1 MMDQAY
7 RVQAALRT
15 QLPALRIYV
24 NEESNGHILQCIV
37 DRRDGARTVFSSPP
51 TVSAKNEAP
60 EYWIHR
66 FTLLL
71 REHYKL

>member
-1 MMDQAY
+1 MMDQAG
-7 RVQAALRT
+7 RVQVALRT

-24 NEESNGHILQCIV
+24 NEAANGHILQCIV
-37 DRRDGARTVFSSPP
+37 DRGDGARTVFSSPKE
-51 TVSAKNEAP
+51 VSAKNEAP

-66 FTLLL
+66 FTTLL

>member
-1 MMDQAY
+1 MMDQALQ
-7 RVQAALRT
+7 VEKALRGMFPGAQVT
-15 QLPALRIYV
+15 IRELDYGHALLGSVTIDNKRY
-24 NEESNGHILQCIV
+24 GF
-37 DRRDGARTVFSSPP
+37 RTPQ